1 MPLLAAVHQLVDVG
15 GVGDLGALR
24 DLPVQ
29 GGGEVAQDLDLEEA
43 GVAGAVPVDGSRVFG
58 HGVLD
63 VAPQDVRAVASGA
76 REPVTTGKPG
86 LPDIG
91 DPLAVLQAR
100 DAVRDHG
107 MDTQD
112 LEFKSFAKRVESSYV
127 VTATYV

>member
-1 MPLLAAVHQLVDVG
+1 MPLLAAVHELVDVG

-43 GVAGAVPVDGSRVFG
+43 GVAGPVPVDGSRVFG

-91 DPLAVLQAR
+91 NPLAVLQAR
-100 DAVRDHG
+100 DAENYLKYLIFLQR
-107 MDTQD
+107 
-112 LEFKSFAKRVESSYV
+112 RY
-127 VTATYV
+127 